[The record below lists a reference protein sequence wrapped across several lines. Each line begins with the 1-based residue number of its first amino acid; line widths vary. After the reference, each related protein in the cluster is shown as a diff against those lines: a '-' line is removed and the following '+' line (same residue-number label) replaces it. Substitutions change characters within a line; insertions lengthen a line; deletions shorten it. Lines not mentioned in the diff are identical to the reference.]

1 MISQRVIQSVG
12 SATSPPTRYS
22 ALFDLLDAR
31 DVDPGALVAGEYG
44 LENVSDRLAAM
55 GEYRTDGVE
64 LLTDV

>member
-1 MISQRVIQSVG
+1 M
-12 SATSPPTRYS
+12 PPTRYG

-44 LENVSDRLAAM
+44 LEDVSDRLAAM